1 MTGYKIPIYL
11 LYLSIYRITFITQM
25 LRDEWF
31 YPMAAHD
38 LRFLQIQVNMEQAKD
53 MPAATLMNTLSSIEF
68 VSTVSTIG
76 DASEYILCLKYND
89 LAALEEFEK
98 NEAFELSGIIEQ
110 KEGMVLTKAY
120 ARGPV
125 AMLVHDNPEIWLQT
139 PTQVTSSHGL
149 FMTVHGTTKGLKRFR
164 DDISEL
170 LPPSIKIRISK
181 DLKADW
187 IAAPQLPNRRKEV
200 MELAVKLGYYS
211 TPRKCTQRDLADA
224 LGVRQGTI
232 AEHLQSAE
240 SMIIQSWAD
249 QAK

>member
-1 MTGYKIPIYL
+1 M
-11 LYLSIYRITFITQM
+11 YRITFITQM

-110 KEGMVLTKAY
+110 KGGMVLTKAY
-120 ARGPV
+120 AKGPV

-200 MELAVKLGYYS
+200 MELAVRLGYYS
-211 TPRKCTQRDLADA
+211 TPRRCTQRDLAEA